1 MKVTTKVQD
10 LFKQA
15 CTLTAIQGKP
25 ARDEGGVCLY
35 LDPAT
40 GNKCAVGQVLP
51 DGHPSQL
58 VRWVAGDV
66 FDTYPDIAE
75 LFGVSHQGESNEDL
89 RRLWG
94 RLQAIHD
101 DLMDKPPTAEWPN
114 KRHATIRRPF
124 GIKWGEI
131 FWARARTLS
140 REYGFDIGNYPRA
153 AINEARAA

>member
-25 ARDEGGVCLY
+25 ARDDAGVCLY

-58 VRWVAGDV
+58 VRGVSGVV

-89 RRLWG
+89 RVLWG
-94 RLQAIHD
+94 RLQGIHD
-101 DLMDKPPTAEWPN
+101 DLVDKPPTRGWHN
-114 KRHATIRRPF
+114 KRHVITRRPF

-140 REYGFDIGNYPRA
+140 REYGFDIGSYPRMLVA
-153 AINEARAA
+153 EAQSQ